1 MLRLPLLRAAAL
13 PNGRLSAA
21 CIHFSANKQQNQ
33 SAPELVELFIDDKP
47 VQVPPG
53 TTVLKVIQTKR
64 DEFSSEF
71 NN

>member
-21 CIHFSANKQQNQ
+21 CIHLSANKQQNQ
-33 SAPELVELFIDDKP
+33 SAPELIELFIDDKP

-53 TTVLKVIQTKR
+53 TTVLKVMKKR
-64 DEFSSEF
+64 Q
-71 NN
+71 